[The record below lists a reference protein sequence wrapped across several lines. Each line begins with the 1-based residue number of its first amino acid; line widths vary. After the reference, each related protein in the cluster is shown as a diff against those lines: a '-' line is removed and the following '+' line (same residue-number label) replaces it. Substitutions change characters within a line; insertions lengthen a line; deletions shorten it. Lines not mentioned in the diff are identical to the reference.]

1 MLFAKQTLSLSL
13 LQRHKYNAISRTHA
27 GKTESAAGCKTNT
40 SGGGGCDVRQFIAA
54 ARSRNKIGYY
64 SPKKARNMSEDYMPG
79 ALWRGPK
86 LLPGIILMIIPPAH
100 TPPLNHIRIGICRFN
115 CCGLQFT

>member
-1 MLFAKQTLSLSL
+1 ML
-13 LQRHKYNAISRTHA
+13 SRTHA

-40 SGGGGCDVRQFIAA
+40 SGGGGGRDVRQFIAA

-86 LLPGIILMIIPPAH
+86 LLPGIILMIIPPAL
-100 TPPLNHIRIGICRFN
+100 TRRR
-115 CCGLQFT
+115 